1 MEKVDF
7 ERLFDEEM
15 AAPLASLGF
24 RAVGR
29 SLHAIVAD
37 AEVALIRLGGRMAGL
52 PGAINHLLCVRKVW
66 LRTLDDCIPD
76 KFVRE
81 PFSYPF
87 KLRPSSI
94 LKDRGLR
101 YTPQNLN
108 YSYDTLEFA
117 TEIPG
122 VASAEVRE
130 ELQELRSVIA
140 ERVVPWA
147 SALSAKELLKELK
160 KRGEGAWIERL
171 WIDDCQQRIAPAA
184 AQPAV
189 AADGAS
195 RRR

>member
-7 ERLFDEEM
+7 ERLFDAEM
-15 AAPLASLGF
+15 AGPLASLGF

-29 SLHAIVAD
+29 SLHAIVGD

-66 LRTLDDCIPD
+66 LRTLDDRVPE

-87 KLRPSSI
+87 KLRPSLI
-94 LKDRGLR
+94 QKGKDLR
-101 YTPQNLN
+101 YKPQNLN

-117 TEIPG
+117 TESSG
-122 VASAEVRE
+122 EASAEVRE
-130 ELQELRSVIA
+130 ELQEVRSVIA

-160 KRGEGAWIERL
+160 KRGESAWIERL
-171 WIDDCQQRIAPAA
+171 WIDDCQQRIAAA

-189 AADGAS
+189 AAAGAS
-195 RRR
+195 PRR